1 MYYYEVLKSRNTG
14 LTYGGTDQNYRQAWN
29 VHDNSLEIDMVQ
41 INSHSCV
48 IWGNTWQETTR
59 SVPSTGAGNNII
71 TRITQATLN
80 FSAQHLRSTDQQEK
94 HLQTNSDTL
103 SVIPH
108 TRSSTR
114 LRRGRK
120 PPFLIGIQTGP
131 AWAQPLLS
139 YVIKTYLPVWG
150 NYSTKQFYFKILV
163 QLANLMT
170 WKAKVPNPLSMGV
183 LMCWM

>member
-1 MYYYEVLKSRNTG
+1 MYYYEVLKSRKTG

-48 IWGNTWQETTR
+48 IWGNTWQEMTR
-59 SVPSTGAGNNII
+59 SMPSQAIISLLESLNQLLIFCSASAVHRSTGKAPPGQQWY
-71 TRITQATLN
+71 TQCHTSYTL
-80 FSAQHLRSTDQQEK
+80 
-94 HLQTNSDTL
+94 
-103 SVIPH
+103 
-108 TRSSTR
+108 SSTR
-114 LRRGRK
+114 LRRSRK
-120 PPFLIGIQTGP
+120 PPFLTGIQTGP